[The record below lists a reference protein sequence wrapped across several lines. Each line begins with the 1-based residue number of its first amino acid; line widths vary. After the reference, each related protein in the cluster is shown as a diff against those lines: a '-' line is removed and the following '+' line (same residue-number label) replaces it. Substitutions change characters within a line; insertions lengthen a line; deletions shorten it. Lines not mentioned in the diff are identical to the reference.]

1 MWEGALRVHGHHKNH
16 VICTGAGWR
25 WQVVPAS
32 LRILRSGLI
41 CGQVGKTSSRQK
53 TDQIECFQGEL
64 TTFRLQNEAAKN
76 SGFLCYMRSVPVAW
90 RHKRNVY
97 NGRVGRQRAMV
108 SKERALLPLAAKIS
122 CSSRPCAHPHQK
134 DVFGKSPSK
143 ALPRWMGLVVAHHA
157 HDVFVCLWM
166 GVVLSLKWVC
176 CCFFRIH
183 ARFRTCSEEVRSGIV
198 AGMLFFICLKLWTVT
213 ENSWLTSW
221 CVVFQG
227 VATFGPQ
234 F

>member
-122 CSSRPCAHPHQK
+122 CSSRPCAHPHASASK
-134 DVFGKSPSK
+134 RCFRKESVKGPSTMDGIGRGP
-143 ALPRWMGLVVAHHA
+143 PRPRCIR
-157 HDVFVCLWM
+157 VFVDGC
-166 GVVLSLKWVC
+166 GFKS
-176 CCFFRIH
+176 
-183 ARFRTCSEEVRSGIV
+183 
-198 AGMLFFICLKLWTVT
+198 
-213 ENSWLTSW
+213 
-221 CVVFQG
+221 
-227 VATFGPQ
+227 
-234 F
+234 